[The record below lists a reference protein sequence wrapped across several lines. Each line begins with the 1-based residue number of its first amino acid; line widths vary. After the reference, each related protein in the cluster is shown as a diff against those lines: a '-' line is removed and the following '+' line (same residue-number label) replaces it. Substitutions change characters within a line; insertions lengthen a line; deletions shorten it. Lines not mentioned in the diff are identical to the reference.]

1 MLELDFM
8 EKHGGQSTTIDALEL
23 RSGLRVADIGCG
35 PGRLTF
41 RIADAVGPDG
51 EVVALDMQPRM
62 LERVRARIAER
73 GIANVKPL
81 LAGAGDG
88 KLPQG
93 HFDRA
98 LLVTVLGE
106 IPDRDRALREIHGAL
121 KADGFL
127 VITEIF
133 PDPHYQRVKTVRAL
147 AEKTGF
153 TIGTIRSKTFS
164 YTVRLDKR
172 G

>member
-1 MLELDFM
+1 
-8 EKHGGQSTTIDALEL
+8 
-23 RSGLRVADIGCG
+23 
-35 PGRLTF
+35 
-41 RIADAVGPDG
+41 
-51 EVVALDMQPRM
+51 MQPRM
-62 LERVRARIAER
+62 LERVRARISER
-73 GIANVKPL
+73 GVSNVMPL
-81 LAGAGDG
+81 LSGAGDG
-88 KLPQG
+88 KLPQE

-106 IPDRDRALREIHGAL
+106 IPDRERALREIHGAL